1 MFYEHK
7 ARAGARKIQRDLDEE
22 GLHCCLKTITR
33 SMKRQ
38 GLVPKAS
45 RKYRVTTTDSNHNL
59 PVAPN
64 RLQRNFTASKPNQKW
79 AGDITYIRTSEGWL
93 YLAVVIDLYSRK
105 VIGWSMA
112 THMKAGLVCD
122 ALSMALW
129 RRRHPKGVI
138 FHSDRGSQ
146 YCSGQYR
153 KLLAKYKMPQSMS
166 RKADCWDNACVESF
180 FHSLKVETILYEPL
194 LTSEATRQAVFE
206 YIESYYNRVRR
217 HSTLDYVS
225 PEQYELKKES
235 LPI

>member
-22 GLHCCLKTITR
+22 GMHCCLKTITW

-38 GLVPKAS
+38 GLIPKAS

-79 AGDITYIRTSEGWL
+79 AGDITYIRTNEGWL

-112 THMKAGLVCD
+112 PHMKAGLVCD

-129 RRRHPKGVI
+129 RRQHPKGVI
-138 FHSDRGSQ
+138 FHSDRGS
-146 YCSGQYR
+146 
-153 KLLAKYKMPQSMS
+153 
-166 RKADCWDNACVESF
+166 
-180 FHSLKVETILYEPL
+180 
-194 LTSEATRQAVFE
+194 
-206 YIESYYNRVRR
+206 
-217 HSTLDYVS
+217 
-225 PEQYELKKES
+225 
-235 LPI
+235 